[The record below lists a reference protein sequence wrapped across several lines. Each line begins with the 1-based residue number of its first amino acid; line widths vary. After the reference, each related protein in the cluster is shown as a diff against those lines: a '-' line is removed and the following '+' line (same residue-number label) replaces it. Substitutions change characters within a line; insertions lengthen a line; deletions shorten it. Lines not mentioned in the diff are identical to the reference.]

1 MESGSCSFQQSS
13 GMERGCVSVI
23 TLVFC
28 YSFTYSSS
36 SSYPLPYFFLSHQG
50 APPEIPPNAD
60 LHFIVKLKKIK

>member
-1 MESGSCSFQQSS
+1 MKIGGKRKLFVPAKLGYGKRVRE
-13 GMERGCVSVI
+13 VI

-28 YSFTYSSS
+28 YSFTY